1 MKECSSVYW
10 AIQGSPNHDEI
21 QVYPQGDASCLV
33 PLPTEVGQTSFLPGT
48 AVVVVVS
55 AAVGVV
61 SAAAAAVAAAAA
73 ANVVDC
79 SCRVVGGG
87 CCLGCLGYLG

>member
-1 MKECSSVYW
+1 MYW

-55 AAVGVV
+55 AAVV
-61 SAAAAAVAAAAA
+61 SAAAAAA

>member
-1 MKECSSVYW
+1 MYW

-55 AAVGVV
+55 AAVV
-61 SAAAAAVAAAAA
+61 SAAAAAAVAAAAA

-87 CCLGCLGYLG
+87 CCLGCLGCLG

>member
-33 PLPTEVGQTSFLPGT
+33 PLPTEVVQTSFLPGT

-55 AAVGVV
+55 AAVV
-61 SAAAAAVAAAAA
+61 SAAAANVAAAAA